1 MEPQGH
7 AVAPSRKVPVKQ
19 SSSGDVAAFLK
30 KAAGTP
36 MRAPDGKNGRLVFA
50 MDATASRGPSWAQA
64 MSIQTEMFQE
74 AASVGGLDVQLVYYR
89 GLMDFGASPWLGDA
103 DRVVNLMR
111 SVNVLGGPTQ
121 IERVLKHVVAE
132 SKRRKVNA
140 VVFIGDAV
148 EELPDQIMVAAG
160 ELGLRGVPV
169 FVFHEGGLEPAGSVF
184 RQIAQL
190 TRGAYSSFDANSPQ
204 QLRDLLKAVAVFAV
218 GGRKA
223 LESYGRKAGDAI
235 QRLTH
240 QLSGKA

>member
-1 MEPQGH
+1 M
-7 AVAPSRKVPVKQ
+7 APARKVSVKR
-19 SSSGDVAAFLK
+19 SASGDVAAFLK

-36 MRAPDGKNGRLVFA
+36 VRAPDGKNGRLIFA

-64 MSIQTEMFQE
+64 MAIQTDMFQE

-103 DRVVNLMR
+103 DRVVSLMR

-121 IERVLKHVVAE
+121 IERVLKHAAAE
-132 SKRRKVNA
+132 SKRGKVNA

-148 EELPDQIMVAAG
+148 EELPDQIMAAAG

-169 FVFHEGGLEPAGSVF
+169 FVFHEGGFEPAGSVF

-190 TRGAYSSFDANSPQ
+190 TRGAYSSFDANSAQ
-204 QLRDLLKAVAVFAV
+204 QLRDLLKAVAVFAA

-223 LESYGRKAGDAI
+223 LENYGRKTGGAV

-240 QLSGKA
+240 QLTRKT